1 MKTTKTIKNS
11 EYRVI
16 RNGNLFDVWL
26 VSFASGAKLSKVAS
40 ELLTE
45 QSAIEFIKW
54 VKERE

>member
-16 RNGNLFDVWL
+16 KNKSTYDVWL
-26 VSFASGAKLSKVAS
+26 ISVATGSMLSKVVTGLLNV
-40 ELLTE
+40 EL
-45 QSAIEFIKW
+45 ADEFIQW

>member
-16 RNGNLFDVWL
+16 KNGNLFDVWL
-26 VSFASGAKLSKVAS
+26 VSCASGARLSKVAKS
-40 ELLTE
+40 LLTE
-45 QSAIEFIKW
+45 ESANEFIQW

>member
-16 RNGNLFDVWL
+16 KNGNLFDVWL
-26 VSFASGAKLSKVAS
+26 ISYASGSKLSKVADC
-40 ELLTE
+40 LLTE
-45 QSAIEFIKW
+45 DLANEFIQW

>member
-16 RNGNLFDVWL
+16 KNGLTYDVWL
-26 VSFASGAKLSKVAS
+26 VSCATGSKLSKVANG
-40 ELLTE
+40 LLNE
-45 QSAIEFIKW
+45 ESANEFIQW

>member
-16 RNGNLFDVWL
+16 KNGTNYDVWL
-26 VSFASGAKLSKVAS
+26 VSVATGNKLSKVANG
-40 ELLTE
+40 LLNE
-45 QSAIEFIKW
+45 DSATEFIQW